1 MLKCFHGRAIM
12 MKGLNRN
19 VIELNRLDSKYF
31 ERAVL
36 ILRNDCAADEEELI
50 NETRKTILNC
60 EPPSFVAASK
70 ARFVVSNL
78 ISGTVG
84 AFVAALV
91 FFIIARFV

>member
-1 MLKCFHGRAIM
+1 M

-36 ILRNDCAADEEELI
+36 ILRNDCAAADEEELVA
-50 NETRKTILNC
+50 ETRKTILKC
-60 EPPSFVAASK
+60 EPPSYVTASK